1 MFSDVNDVLQGVAC
15 PLVTHEFLQEQRQSN
30 ENRGGEGGLF
40 APSRMSFR
48 IYSRNV
54 EGVWAFVNKK
64 KIYGVEGEE
73 DK

>member
-1 MFSDVNDVLQGVAC
+1 M
-15 PLVTHEFLQEQRQSN
+15 PLGNARISAGTAPIKRGWRIE
-30 ENRGGEGGLF
+30 GGEGWLF